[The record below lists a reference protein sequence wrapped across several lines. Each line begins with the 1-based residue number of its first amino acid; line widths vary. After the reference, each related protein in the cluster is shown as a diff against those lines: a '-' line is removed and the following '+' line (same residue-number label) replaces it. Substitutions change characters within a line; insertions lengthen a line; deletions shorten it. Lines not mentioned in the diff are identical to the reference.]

1 MILKY
6 FDHLFQTSSNLW
18 LKVNLFIHSVHFSQ
32 TTMYYLGLLRQEI
45 SNTGSRLKYVLSTK
59 LGLNTACQQFLNV
72 SFF

>member
-6 FDHLFQTSSNLW
+6 FDHLFQTFWNLW

-32 TTMYYLGLLRQEI
+32 TTMYYLGLLWQEI
-45 SNTGSRLKYVLSTK
+45 SNTSSSLEYVLSTK
-59 LGLNTACQQFLNV
+59 LGLSVACQQFLNV